1 MGNFARGAKSV
12 ANTAQ
17 SITPA
22 DSDLATP
29 VEALWVGGSGNIK
42 ITTLDGSVVTL
53 VGAIAG
59 SLIPIAVKRVW
70 STDTTATS
78 IVGLS

>member
-22 DSDLATP
+22 DSDLTSP
-29 VEALWVGGSGNIK
+29 VEALWVGGSGNVK

-53 VGAIAG
+53 VGIIAG

-70 STDTTATS
+70 SSDTTATS

>member
-29 VEALWVGGSGNIK
+29 VEALWVGGGGNIK

-53 VGAIAG
+53 VGIIAG
-59 SLIPIAVKRVW
+59 TILPIAVKRVW
-70 STDTTATS
+70 SADTTATS

>member
-22 DSDLATP
+22 DSDLAVP
-29 VEALWVGGSGNIK
+29 VEALWVGGAGNIK
-42 ITTLDGSVVTL
+42 ITTLDGSVATL
-53 VGAIAG
+53 SGVVAG
-59 SLIPIAVKRVW
+59 SLLPIAVKRVW
-70 STDTTATS
+70 STDTTATL